1 MKNIRAFRIAARV
14 WAGAGLIVVAVLYL
28 LAAGSVDSA
37 AGAQFAAGMT
47 VAQGAVLRVLAVLDI
62 IAGAWVLIRPRSYP
76 GLTAAAVAVIALW
89 LAPRLGAP
97 ALVDLGSF
105 ALDVRFVT
113 HPIEVSVV
121 VAGLAVTAFWM
132 TRNLSA
138 RARAR
143 RGS

>member
-1 MKNIRAFRIAARV
+1 MTNSRALRVGARV
-14 WAGAGLIVVAVLYL
+14 WAGAGLLVVAALYVF
-28 LAAGSVDSA
+28 AAPSVDA
-37 AGAQFAAGMT
+37 AEGAQFAAG
-47 VAQGAVLRVLAVLDI
+47 VSLSQGVVMRVLAVLDVV
-62 IAGAWVLIRPRSYP
+62 AGLWVLIRPRSYP
-76 GLTAAAVAVIALW
+76 GITAAAVAVISLW
-89 LAPRLGAP
+89 LAPRLHDP
-97 ALVDLGSF
+97 ALVPVGTV

-121 VAGLAVTAFWM
+121 VTGLAVTTFWM

>member
-1 MKNIRAFRIAARV
+1 MKNSRALRIGARV
-14 WAGAGLIVVAVLYL
+14 WAGTGLLVVAALYL
-28 LAAGSVDSA
+28 LAAPSVDDA
-37 AGAQFAAGMT
+37 EGAQFAAGVSLSQGT
-47 VAQGAVLRVLAVLDI
+47 VMRVLAVLDVL
-62 IAGAWVLIRPRSYP
+62 AGLWVLIRPRSYP
-76 GLTAAAVAVIALW
+76 GITAAAVAVISLW
-89 LAPRLGAP
+89 LAPRLGDP
-97 ALVDLGSF
+97 ALVPIGAL

-143 RGS
+143 RG